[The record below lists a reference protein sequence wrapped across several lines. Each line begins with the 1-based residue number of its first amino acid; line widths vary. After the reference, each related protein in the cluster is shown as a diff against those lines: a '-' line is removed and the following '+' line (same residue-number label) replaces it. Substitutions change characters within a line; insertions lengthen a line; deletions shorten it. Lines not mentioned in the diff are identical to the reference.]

1 MIRRTSALPVLK
13 DVFRYEIPAGEQPP
27 PEASKGWEPLPPPVQ
42 EEEQAAS
49 PSGANHGRDPGSST
63 ALNQS
68 SEDLTAAWEK
78 IAQLNDELAVATR
91 ERDEAINESVLLR
104 EDLNL
109 ANEKLEGQGEV
120 STLAEEMQQVLQE
133 RDEAIAETNILRE
146 ELRQAYEV
154 AQSREAAAMQSEEL
168 AQVTEERD
176 RVRSDYV
183 DLRDQFEGLKQEQA
197 RAKNQLGEGRAELEE
212 QVRSLRLILAER
224 EAELNETQS
233 GASGNNEQLE
243 ALTQELSKK
252 KDEASMA
259 QRGLALS
266 QKALQETREA
276 LREASEPGGLVSKA
290 SLDDLKKENS
300 TLVQQNM
307 LLQAQHSQV
316 ARELSAAKAKL
327 AGR

>member
-1 MIRRTSALPVLK
+1 VLK
-13 DVFRYEIPAGEQPP
+13 DVFRYEIPAGEPP
-27 PEASKGWEPLPPPVQ
+27 PPDASKGWEPLPPPVQ
-42 EEEQAAS
+42 EEEETS
-49 PSGANHGRDPGSST
+49 PSGANHGRDLGSST

-109 ANEKLEGQGEV
+109 ANEKLEGQAEV
-120 STLAEEMQQVLQE
+120 SALAEEMQQVLRE
-133 RDEAIAETNILRE
+133 RDDALAETNTLRE

-154 AQSREAAAMQSEEL
+154 AQSREAAAVESAEL

-212 QVRSLRLILAER
+212 QLRSLRLTLAER
-224 EAELNETQS
+224 EAELSAAQS
-233 GASGNNEQLE
+233 GASGNNEQVE
-243 ALTQELSKK
+243 ALKQELNKK

-276 LREASEPGGLVSKA
+276 LRAASEPGGLVSKA